1 MKDKTNS
8 LLSRALSI
16 LSAFFFVAVFGIC
29 IALLPAWKASAARRV
44 PSPSAAALRSEPWT
58 DAQTVKPA
66 DLVKEIA
73 NTKGANKPV
82 VVCAGFRVL
91 YEGAHIPGA
100 VFRGPATSPQGV
112 DDLKKWAQGVSRS
125 SNVVVYCGCCPFT
138 QCPNIR
144 PAFEALRSMGFTH
157 LRVLLIPEDF
167 ATNWLGNGYP
177 VEKGK

>member
-1 MKDKTNS
+1 MEEKPNS
-8 LLSRALSI
+8 LVSRALRI
-16 LSAFFFVAVFGIC
+16 LSAGFIIAVVATVV
-29 IALLPAWKASAARRV
+29 ALLPVWKAAAQR
-44 PSPSAAALRSEPWT
+44 AEPWT

-73 NTKGANKPV
+73 NSKGANKPV

-91 YEGAHIPGA
+91 YESAHIPGA
-100 VFRGPATSPQGV
+100 VFHGPASSQAGV
-112 DDLKKWAQGVSRS
+112 EDLKKWAQGIPKS
-125 SNVVVYCGCCPFT
+125 SNVVVYCGCCPFA

-144 PAFEALRSMGFTH
+144 PAFEALRTMGFTH